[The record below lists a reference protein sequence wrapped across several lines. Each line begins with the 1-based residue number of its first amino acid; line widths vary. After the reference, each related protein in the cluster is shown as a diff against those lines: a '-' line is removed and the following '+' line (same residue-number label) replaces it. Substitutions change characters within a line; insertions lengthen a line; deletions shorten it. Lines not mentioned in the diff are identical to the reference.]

1 MKYFE
6 FNTKVFDYYALIGA
20 ENELDARQF
29 YISNVGDIDESQEN
43 KDPKEITKEI
53 AVETSITCLK
63 GEVDTE
69 QIEKEFE
76 EMSTSKEPY
85 LILIDTDLL

>member
-43 KDPKEITKEI
+43 KDPKEI